1 MKTCFTAILLVGL
14 QCLASVQAQAA
25 TRSLPAASS
34 TAKATASATS
44 GAPVAPSPPSF
55 VNTPGLQVTTPYNGM
70 SIIQDT
76 GLSIAATLA
85 GQRPMSSINI
95 SVAKKD
101 GSSNTTIVDIRSG
114 AILRL
119 SQIWNV
125 TAAQYPVGEYI
136 MNMVITPNT
145 TISPLNGTPQAV
157 SSQPIGSFLPSITSI
172 DHSPQ
177 PTGLIPGP
185 IPGAGVSV
193 YYWQATVRVIAKV
206 NTPNPTSG
214 ATGMQG
220 GIHGYAGVVAAAG
233 VALLGSLL
241 AL

>member
-1 MKTCFTAILLVGL
+1 MKTCFTAILLVSL
-14 QCLASVQAQAA
+14 PYLVSAQAQEVSGSP
-25 TRSLPAASS
+25 TAASS
-34 TAKATASATS
+34 TAKATATTS
-44 GAPVAPSPPSF
+44 GIVAPSPPSF
-55 VNTPGLQVTTPYNGM
+55 VNTPGLQVSTPYSGM

-76 GLSIAATLA
+76 SLSIAATLA
-85 GQRPMSSINI
+85 GQRPMSSVNI

-114 AILRL
+114 AVLRL

-145 TISPLNGTPQAV
+145 TLSPMNGTPQAV
-157 SSQPIGSFLPSITSI
+157 SSQSIGTFIPDVTSI

-193 YYWQATVRVIAKV
+193 YYWQATVRVVAKL
-206 NTPNPTSG
+206 NTPGPSSA
-214 ATGMQG
+214 ATKIQG
-220 GIHGYAGVVAAAG
+220 GLHAWMGVAATVG
-233 VALLGSLL
+233 TALLGSLL

>member
-1 MKTCFTAILLVGL
+1 
-14 QCLASVQAQAA
+14 
-25 TRSLPAASS
+25 
-34 TAKATASATS
+34 
-44 GAPVAPSPPSF
+44 
-55 VNTPGLQVTTPYNGM
+55 M
-70 SIIQDT
+70 SIVQDT

-125 TAAQYPVGEYI
+125 TASQYPVGEYV

-145 TISPLNGTPQAV
+145 TVNPMNGTPQAV
-157 SSQPIGSFLPSITSI
+157 SSQSIGTFVPIITSI

-193 YYWQATVRVIAKV
+193 YYWQATVRVVAKV
-206 NTPNPTSG
+206 NTTNPVSA
-214 ATGMQG
+214 ATRLQG
-220 GIHGYAGVVAAAG
+220 GFYGVAGLAAAAG
-233 VALLGSLL
+233 VTLVGTLL

>member
-1 MKTCFTAILLVGL
+1 
-14 QCLASVQAQAA
+14 
-25 TRSLPAASS
+25 
-34 TAKATASATS
+34 
-44 GAPVAPSPPSF
+44 
-55 VNTPGLQVTTPYNGM
+55 M

-76 GLSIAATLA
+76 ALSIAATLA

-125 TAAQYPVGEYI
+125 TATQYPVGEYV

-145 TISPLNGTPQAV
+145 TLGPLNGTPQAV
-157 SSQPIGSFLPSITSI
+157 SSSIGLLLPSITNI
-172 DHSPQ
+172 DHTPQ

-193 YYWQATVRVIAKV
+193 YYWQANVRVVAKI
-206 NTPNPTSG
+206 NNPNPSSA
-214 ATGMQG
+214 ATRMQDSV
-220 GIHGYAGVVAAAG
+220 HGFMGVAAAAG